1 MATKRAYVYKDGLDY
16 KVSPA
21 VVILKK
27 TDRFQLVNTTG
38 DDATWTVPVEI
49 FDTPIKKEPLT
60 KNSKSGE
67 KKPKPSLTKPVGVG
81 YEVKFGLARAKGNS
95 DPVIIIDP

>member
-1 MATKRAYVYKDGLDY
+1 MATKRAYVYKEGLEY

-21 VVILKK
+21 VVILTK
-27 TDRFQLVNTTG
+27 TDKFELVNTTD

-49 FDTPIKKEPLT
+49 FDKPITREPLA

-67 KKPKPSLTKPVGVG
+67 KKPKSSLNKPVGVG
-81 YEVKFGLARAKGNS
+81 YEVKFGIARAKGNS

>member
-1 MATKRAYVYKDGLDY
+1 M
-16 KVSPA
+16 SPA

-27 TDRFQLVNTTG
+27 TDKFQLVNTT
-38 DDATWTVPVEI
+38 DDNLTWTVPVEI
-49 FDTPIKKEPLT
+49 FDAPIKKEPLT
-60 KNSKSGE
+60 KNSRSGE
-67 KKPKPSLTKPVGVG
+67 KIPKSSLNKPVGVA

>member
-1 MATKRAYVYKDGLDY
+1 MATKRAYVYKDGLGY

-21 VVILKK
+21 VVILTK
-27 TDRFQLVNTTG
+27 TDKFQLVNTTG
-38 DDATWTVPVEI
+38 DDATWTVPVDI
-49 FDTPIKKEPLT
+49 FDKPIKKEPLA

-67 KKPKPSLTKPVGVG
+67 KKPKPSLNEPVGVG
-81 YEVKFGLARAKGNS
+81 YEVKFGIASAKGNS